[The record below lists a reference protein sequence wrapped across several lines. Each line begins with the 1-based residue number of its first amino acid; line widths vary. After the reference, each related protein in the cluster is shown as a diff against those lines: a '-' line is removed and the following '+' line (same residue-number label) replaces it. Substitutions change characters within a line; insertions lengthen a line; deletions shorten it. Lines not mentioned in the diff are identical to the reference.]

1 MNPRENRPADPFGSG
16 MAAYPDIP
24 FSRNRLLHWLI
35 GVYAV
40 LWAILAIAPLDRMQW
55 LMENLLPVG
64 AVVALACT
72 YRKFRFSNVSY
83 ILIFV
88 FLCIHTFAAHYTY
101 QNTPVDVWIK
111 AVMHTQRSYFDR
123 FVHFFFGPLMA
134 YPFREVLMRL
144 AGLRGFWSY
153 VLPAALVFA
162 FSSLFEIIEMFVA
175 LAPDKPEPT
184 ISDCR
189 GTFSIRRK
197 IWAWDWRAR
206 SFPWGFSHGCT
217 KRLGKNG
224 LPPHTA
230 EK

>member
-123 FVHFFFGPLMA
+123 FVHFFFGLLMA

-175 LAPDKPEPT
+175 LAAGQAGANYIGLQGDIFDSQKDMGLGLAGAFVSMGILAWVYEA
-184 ISDCR
+184 S
-189 GTFSIRRK
+189 RK
-197 IWAWDWRAR
+197 
-206 SFPWGFSHGCT
+206 
-217 KRLGKNG
+217 KR
-224 LPPHTA
+224 PSPAHS
-230 EK
+230 